1 MSDKKFTPL
10 KFGYDKAYIRKLSQA
25 LADVYENFDQEGFID
40 NVLQAPWNDL
50 ELKDRMYRIA
60 NSIVAFLP
68 SGFSSAIK
76 IVDQAVSHFDGYLAM
91 FFPEFVALK
100 FAENESKNWHPV
112 CKALARYTQYSSSEF
127 AVRPMIIQNQERMLK
142 VMLAWTKNKNEHVR
156 RLASEGCRPRLPWAM
171 SLPTLKKDPQ
181 PILPILEELRSDDS
195 EYVRRSVANNLNDIS
210 KDHPEVIL
218 NIAARWLQEEPNNS
232 NRNKLVKH
240 ALRTLL
246 KQGNSRALR
255 MFGFRNP
262 TAIQVKDLALAPA
275 RIKRG
280 GELSFSFSI
289 HCQGGLGKIRLE
301 YAVYYLKKNGT
312 LSPKVFKI
320 SEFDSE
326 DSLRVVER
334 CHKFHD
340 LSTRKHHKGQHKIA
354 IIVNGD
360 EKVSQAF
367 TLS

>member
-1 MSDKKFTPL
+1 MPEKKFTPL
-10 KFGYDKAYIRKLSQA
+10 KFGYDKAYMQKLGQS
-25 LADVYENFDQEGFID
+25 LASAHKGFDQEGFIAQ
-40 NVLQAPWNDL
+40 VFQAPWNDL

-60 NSIVAFLP
+60 SSMVAVLP
-68 SGFSSAIK
+68 SDFSTAIE
-76 IVDQAVSHFDGYLAM
+76 IVDQAVSHFDSYLAM
-91 FFPEFVALK
+91 FFPEFVAMK
-100 FAENESKNWHPV
+100 FAENKSENWRPA

-127 AVRPMIIQNQERMLK
+127 AVRPMIIQDQERMLK
-142 VMLAWTKNKNEHVR
+142 VMLAWTKNRNEHVR

-171 SLPTLKKDPQ
+171 SLPALKKDPQ
-181 PILPILEELRSDDS
+181 PILPILEKLRSDDS

-210 KDHPEVIL
+210 KDHPDVIL
-218 NIAARWLQEEPNNS
+218 SIAARWLKEKPNDG

-246 KQGNSRALR
+246 KQGNSQALR
-255 MFGFRNP
+255 MFGFRDP
-262 TAIQVKDLALAPA
+262 AAIRVKDLMLAPA
-275 RIKRG
+275 QLRLGK
-280 GELSFSFSI
+280 ELSFSFTV
-289 HCQGGLGKIRLE
+289 HCKEGLGRIRLE

-340 LSTRKHHKGQHKIA
+340 LSTRKHHKGEHKIA

-367 TLS
+367 RLS